1 MFDDVKRSNLRV
13 LLALTPTD
21 DLAALLDCFA
31 QELSTR
37 LKLDAAHYVVKA
49 VACLDADR
57 LDVTALP
64 ATTEP

>member
-1 MFDDVKRSNLRV
+1 MFDDVKRAELR
-13 LLALTPTD
+13 LLLGLTPTD
-21 DLAALLDCFA
+21 DLASLLDCFA

-49 VACLDADR
+49 VACLDAER
-57 LDVTALP
+57 LDATPLP